1 MPAPERQ
8 VKQAVSFPVAGREVL
23 GVLHLADGEAIGGAL
38 VLHGW
43 GGGPDQPHVVA
54 TCEALAAAGI
64 ATLRFAFRDHEP
76 PTMTLDTA
84 LEDAAAALRLLR
96 AHEQVGDRI
105 AAVGFSFGGAVAARV
120 AGRDHRIRGVIL
132 AAAPAA
138 FQGDRRS
145 LVEITRTRA
154 KVMLLW
160 GSRDT
165 TVPPTD
171 AERYAA
177 VLSQA
182 RVNHRIVTIDGGDHD
197 FAPAAARAA
206 MTEVVA
212 AFVRECL
219 IV

>member
-1 MPAPERQ
+1 M
-8 VKQAVSFPVAGREVL
+8 KQAVSFPVAGREVL
-23 GVLHLADGEAIGGAL
+23 GVLHLADGEAVGGAL

-64 ATLRFAFRDHEP
+64 AALRFAFRDHEP

-96 AHEQVGDRI
+96 AHPDVADRI
-105 AAVGFSFGGAVAARV
+105 AAVGFSFGGAVAARA
-120 AGRDHRIRGVIL
+120 AGRDHRLRGVVL
-132 AAAPAA
+132 AAAPAE
-138 FQGDRRS
+138 FQGDRRP
-145 LVEITRTRA
+145 LVELTRTRA
-154 KVMLLW
+154 KVLLLR
-160 GSRDT
+160 GSRDAA
-165 TVPPTD
+165 VPATA

-182 RVNHRIVTIDGGDHD
+182 RVNHRILTIDGGDHD
-197 FAPAAARAA
+197 FAPAAPRAA
-206 MTEVVA
+206 MTAAVA

-219 IV
+219 TV

>member
-1 MPAPERQ
+1 M
-8 VKQAVSFPVAGREVL
+8 KQAVSFPVAGREVL
-23 GVLHLADGEAIGGAL
+23 GVLHLADRHEAIGGAL

-64 ATLRFAFRDHEP
+64 AALRFAFRDHEP
-76 PTMTLDTA
+76 PAMTLDTA
-84 LEDAAAALRLLR
+84 LEDAAAGLRLLR

-120 AGRDHRIRGVIL
+120 AGRDHRIRGVVL
-132 AAAPAA
+132 AAAPAE
-138 FQGDRRS
+138 FRGDRRP
-145 LVEITRTRA
+145 LVELTRTRA
-154 KVMLLW
+154 KVLLLR
-160 GSRDT
+160 GSRDAA
-165 TVPPTD
+165 VPPTA

-182 RVNHRIVTIDGGDHD
+182 RVNHRILTIEGGDHD
-197 FAPAAARAA
+197 FAPGAPRSA
-206 MTEVVA
+206 MTDAVA

-219 IV
+219 AV